1 MEAPRALSFTVQRR
15 RPVLVAPSVPT
26 PYQFK
31 RLSDIDDQDGLR
43 TQIPIIQYYR
53 RSGDDRDPVKVLRD
67 SLARALVFYY
77 PLAGRLREAA
87 GRKLVVECTG
97 EGILFVEADADV
109 RLEQL
114 GDALHPPIPY
124 LDELLHDVPGSSGI
138 LHCPL
143 MLMQVTRLQCGGFI
157 VTLRTNHTMADGAGL
172 GQFLN
177 AVAELACGASA
188 PSVLPVWERHLLK
201 SRSPPRI
208 TCVHLEYEH
217 VKPPQIP
224 RSSPNDDMVHR
235 SFFFVKADIALLRRS
250 VPVHLQD
257 GSPFEIL
264 TAFLWRCRTKAIDP
278 AAGDLVRVCFSVN
291 GRGRRCAGL
300 GLPPGYYGNTIA
312 FPVAVASA
320 GDLCSRPLCYALKM
334 VRAAKAVVTAEYM
347 RSVADLLV
355 LRGRPHYQVAGTYL
369 VSDGTRSGVDEVD
382 YGWGKPAYGG
392 PAWGRVASIHLPF
405 TNSRGQEGIVVPHYL
420 PRSTMDRFAME
431 VDRVIKEKTT
441 LARSSL

>member
-53 RSGDDRDPVKVLRD
+53 NSGDDRDPVKLLRD
-67 SLARALVFYY
+67 ALARALVFYY
-77 PLAGRLREAA
+77 PLAGRLREVA

-114 GDALHPPIPY
+114 DDALHPPIPY
-124 LDELLHDVPGSSGI
+124 LDELLHDVLGSGGI

-143 MLMQVTRLQCGGFI
+143 MLMQVTRLKCGGFI
-157 VTLRTNHTMADGAGL
+157 VALRTNHTMADGAGL

-208 TCVHLEYEH
+208 TCVHLEYEQL
-217 VKPPQIP
+217 KPPQIP
-224 RSSPNDDMVHR
+224 RSIPNDDMVHQ
-235 SFFFVKADIALLRRS
+235 SFFFVKGDIDLLRRS
-250 VPVHLQD
+250 VPAHLRD

-264 TAFLWRCRTKAIDP
+264 TAFLWRCRTRAISP
-278 AAGDLVRVCFSVN
+278 AAGDVVRVCFSVN
-291 GRGRRCAGL
+291 ARGRRCAGL
-300 GLPPGYYGNTIA
+300 GLPPGYYGNAIA
-312 FPVAVASA
+312 FPVAAASG
-320 GDLCSRPLCYALKM
+320 GDLCSRPLCYALELI
-334 VRAAKAVVTAEYM
+334 RAAKAAVTAEYM

-382 YGWGKPAYGG
+382 YGWGKPVYGG

-420 PRSTMDRFAME
+420 PRSTMDRFFIE
-431 VDRVIKEKTT
+431 VDRVIKEKTS
-441 LARSSL
+441 ARSSL